1 MNNTTHIDF
10 LGLLD
15 LHKVTIPMIQRD
27 YAQGR
32 DSEEEKRN
40 NFLDSI
46 KDHLD
51 TNRFLDLNFIYGR
64 VDETIE
70 TFYPIDGQQR
80 LTTLFL
86 LHWYSSLKDT
96 WDSDKKKILLKFA
109 YDTRISSREFCASI
123 VNESIQI
130 PDEVGE
136 DEFIIWIKDQ
146 HWYRKN
152 WDNDP
157 TISAMLTMIQAI
169 HDKFHDYGSEEI
181 RKKIQDDKLIG
192 FQLLDLGREGFELT
206 DELYIKMN
214 SRGKQLTPFEN
225 FKASFIGFIDKTYK
239 DKELEH
245 PVRGMISYSGYFSY
259 RIEKE
264 WTDLFWSY
272 RNEDTTIDKQFS
284 NYFEFIT
291 QCCFF
296 ASKIDAKADDYKGS
310 FKQYAEVY
318 DKEENFL
325 FLVNTLDR
333 LHLIAK
339 TASEVFNNLKLDD
352 FFNDFLSSIDTYNDG
367 DKIHINWIDNGSN
380 DLFERVLLTGRNED
394 ARTKILFFTILK
406 FCVKYDVDKSNE
418 SLGKMSRIIKNLL
431 QQTRQRNETKYN
443 TNVRINDFGS
453 YWKLLN
459 QLIEEDPYETLV
471 NGNIDNVQT
480 KISDDALKH
489 EVEKVKLCV
498 ESSVQQSA
506 IIFIENHK
514 YLGGLLHQL
523 DVTANAG
530 EMEKFS
536 NALHEIWSDELSD
549 TIIIQALITCGF
561 EGLDIRSTSMGQTKY
576 FGKIDNW
583 ETILTFN
590 DADIS
595 ESLIHLLK
603 EYDAKSGSPED
614 RLKAIIEDWKIQNNH
629 DRSWKHYFICYSDF
643 TSLDNYYVF
652 NNDFEIRMLG
662 GQSSNPLLAYH
673 FSPYVLTVCKKLNDE
688 KVCKLNDCKAQYTN
702 NYPLVL
708 KKGIYLK
715 SLARGWD
722 VEDFN
727 KKIDAETMSKYD
739 LIDEDEMLTL
749 KETDSQDRVEI
760 ALSFINDLKK

>member
-1 MNNTTHIDF
+1 MNNNTHIDF

-15 LHKVTIPMIQRD
+15 WKKVTIPMIQRD

-46 KDHLD
+46 KNHLD
-51 TNRFLDLNFIYGR
+51 SNRFLDLNFIYGR

-96 WDSDKKKILLKFA
+96 WDSDKKKLLLKFA

-123 VNESIQI
+123 VNESIEI

-136 DEFIIWIKDQ
+136 KVFITWIKDQ

-169 HDKFHDYGSEEI
+169 HDKFHVYDSEEI

-239 DKELEH
+239 DKKLDH
-245 PVRGMISYSGYFSY
+245 PVKGLVSYSGYFAY

-272 RNEDTTIDKQFS
+272 RNGETTIDNQFS

-291 QCCFF
+291 ECCFF
-296 ASKIDAKADDYKGS
+296 ASKIDAKADDYKGA
-310 FKQYAEVY
+310 FKQYTEVF

-325 FLVNTLDR
+325 FLVNSLDS
-333 LHLIAK
+333 LHQIAEK
-339 TASEVFNNLKLDD
+339 VEEVTKELKLDA
-352 FFNDFLSSIDTYNDG
+352 FFSEFLSSLETYNDG
-367 DKIHINWIDNGSN
+367 DKIHINWLKAGSN
-380 DLFERVLLTGRNED
+380 DLFERILIGGDEV

-406 FCVKYDVDKSNE
+406 FCVKYKVSE
-418 SLGKMSRIIKNLL
+418 SSECLKKMSRVIKNIL
-431 QQTRQRNETKYN
+431 QHTRQRNETKFN

-453 YWKLLN
+453 YWKLLA
-459 QLIEEDPYETLV
+459 QLIEEDPYDVLI
-471 NGNIDNVQT
+471 NGNMNNVKS
-480 KISDDALKH
+480 KISDDALEH
-489 EVEKVKLCV
+489 EVEKAKICV
-498 ESSVQQSA
+498 ESSAKHNA
-506 IIFIENHK
+506 IISIENHK

-523 DVTANAG
+523 DVVENSD
-530 EMEKFS
+530 KLQDFS
-536 NALHEIWSDELSD
+536 NALHEIWSDKVSD
-549 TIIIQALITCGF
+549 TTIIQALISCGF
-561 EGLDIRSTSMGQTKY
+561 EGLNIRSTSMGQTKY

-583 ETILTFN
+583 ETILSFN

-595 ESLIHLLK
+595 ESFIQILK
-603 EYDAKSGSPED
+603 AYNSKSGSAED
-614 RLKAIIEDWKIQNNH
+614 RLKEIIEEWKIRNSQ

-643 TSLDNYYVF
+643 TSKNNYYAF
-652 NNDFEIRMLG
+652 NNDYEIRMLG
-662 GQSSNPLLAYH
+662 SQSSNPLLAYH
-673 FSPYVLTVCKKLNDE
+673 ISPYVLTICNRLNDN
-688 KVCKLNDCKAQYTN
+688 KVCFINSCYAQYTKN
-702 NYPLVL
+702 HPLVL
-708 KKGIYLK
+708 KNGITLESK
-715 SLARGWD
+715 ESGWD
-722 VEDFN
+722 VVDFDE
-727 KKIDAETMSKYD
+727 KIAAEVIKNYS
-739 LIDEDEMLTL
+739 LIDENEMLTL
-749 KETDSQDRVEI
+749 KESDAQDRIEI